1 MDKIDSL
8 LINNPVPHTAKR
20 VEGKDKL
27 FATLLL
33 DIRYVLNSI
42 DKQMKGKTGKK
53 PE

>member
-1 MDKIDSL
+1 MSKYEEYVKEVEKL
-8 LINNPVPHTAKR
+8 
-20 VEGKDKL
+20 EGKDKF

-42 DKQMKGKTGKK
+42 DKQMKGKTQVKK